1 VAAIV
6 IADASPLI
14 ALARVHGLGWLKAL
28 FGQVLV
34 TEEVMAEVLS
44 GRQAQGCGAR
54 LQGTGAAGSR

>member
-14 ALARVHGLGWLKAL
+14 ALSRVNFPGRGGLGWLEAL

-34 TEEVMAEVLS
+34 TEEVMKGFVKVH
-44 GRQAQGCGAR
+44 C
-54 LQGTGAAGSR
+54 AAPP

>member
-14 ALARVHGLGWLKAL
+14 ALARVNGLIWLEAL

-44 GRQAQGCGAR
+44 GGHPSREDPIKDAIASGC
-54 LQGTGAAGSR
+54 